1 MSIFNENKENITNNL
16 INEENSDI
24 KIKND
29 ELNELTLK
37 IDEKTTKLN
46 RLEKEIEIKEKNYKE
61 IIDLLNQ
68 ELSNIQNELSQ
79 KQAEFDLFNIKLENS
94 VITDKDEK
102 IKYLKE
108 NIKNINEQ
116 FKNEQNKNIKLEED
130 IRKLKQE
137 KKEQMKINEKNELK
151 IHDLTK
157 ENKKLSTKLNILENT
172 IKVKDKEIYELK
184 NNNKNIKNFEKKIDK
199 MNEINNDLNNI
210 GTFLNTEIN
219 KIEEIVNKNK
229 KEVNVSEIINTSE
242 KELNKLIE
250 DNPKYSYECINKDKL
265 VLIIKE
271 GMEEGEIQIE
281 LKNNGDI
288 PWNHDT
294 QLKMV
299 NPSDI
304 KIDDKTLKQQEPN
317 EVNIYPIVF
326 KELSYLKIKE
336 YFTRLAFCSGGKTY
350 GDIIIIKINII
361 SEIEFQKI
369 NEFRKEFNLPVENY
383 SDEKILNGLKNN
395 NFNFE
400 STIES
405 WFN

>member
-1 MSIFNENKENITNNL
+1 MSIFNEDKKNITNNL
-16 INEENSDI
+16 INEENTDI

-94 VITDKDEK
+94 VITNKDEK
-102 IKYLKE
+102 IKYLQE
-108 NIKNINEQ
+108 NIAIIKEQ
-116 FKNEQNKNIKLEED
+116 FKNEQNKNIKLEVD

-137 KKEQMKINEKNELK
+137 KKEQIKINEKNESK

-184 NNNKNIKNFEKKIDK
+184 NNNKSIKNFEGKINEI
-199 MNEINNDLNNI
+199 NEINNDLNNI
-210 GTFLNTEIN
+210 ETFLNTEIN
-219 KIEEIVNKNK
+219 KIEEIVNKDK

-242 KELNKLIE
+242 RKLNKLMNE
-250 DNPKYSYECINKDKL
+250 NPKYSYECINKDKL

-288 PWNHDT
+288 PWNYDT
-294 QLKMV
+294 QLKIV

-304 KIDDKTLKQQEPN
+304 KIGDITLKQQEPN
-317 EVNIYPIVF
+317 EENSYKIV
-326 KELSYLKIKE
+326 YLKIKE
-336 YFTRLAFCSGGKTY
+336 YITRLAFCSEGKTY

-361 SEIEFQKI
+361 DEIEFQKI
-369 NEFRKEFNLPVENY
+369 NEFRKEFNLPVEDY
-383 SDEKILNGLKNN
+383 SDEKILNALKNN
-395 NFNFE
+395 NFNFK

>member
-1 MSIFNENKENITNNL
+1 MSIFNEDKKNITNNI
-16 INEENSDI
+16 INEENTDI

-108 NIKNINEQ
+108 NITIINEQ
-116 FKNEQNKNIKLEED
+116 FKIEQNKNRKLEED

-137 KKEQMKINEKNELK
+137 KKEQMKINEKNESK
-151 IHDLTK
+151 IHDLAK

-184 NNNKNIKNFEKKIDK
+184 NNNKNIKDFEEINEI
-199 MNEINNDLNNI
+199 NEINNDLNNI
-210 GTFLNTEIN
+210 ETFLNTKIN
-219 KIEEIVNKNK
+219 KIEELVNKGKN
-229 KEVNVSEIINTSE
+229 EVNVSEIINTSE
-242 KELNKLIE
+242 RELNKLMNE
-250 DNPKYSYECINKDKL
+250 NPKYSYECINKDKL
-265 VLIIKE
+265 VLIIKK
-271 GMEEGEIQIE
+271 GMKEGEIQIE

-304 KIDDKTLKQQEPN
+304 KIDDITLKQQEPN
-317 EVNIYPIVF
+317 EENSYTIVF
-326 KELSYLKIKE
+326 KQLSNFKIK
-336 YFTRLAFCSGGKTY
+336 AFCSEGKTY

-361 SEIEFQKI
+361 DEIEFQKI
-369 NEFRKEFNLPVENY
+369 NEFRKEFNLPVEDY
-383 SDEKILNGLKNN
+383 SDEKILNALKNN
-395 NFNFE
+395 NFNFK